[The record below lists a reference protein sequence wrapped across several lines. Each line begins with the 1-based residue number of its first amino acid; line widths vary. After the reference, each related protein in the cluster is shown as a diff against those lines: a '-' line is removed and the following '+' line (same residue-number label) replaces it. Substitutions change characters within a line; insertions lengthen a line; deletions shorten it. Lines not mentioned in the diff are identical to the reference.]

1 VGTSIKHFAV
11 NNQET
16 NRNANDARITPRAL
30 REIYLK
36 GFEIAVKESAPW
48 TVMSSYNHI
57 NGTYASENTD
67 LLSTLLRDEWNFEG
81 MVVTDWFGGKD
92 AVAQMIAG
100 NDMLQPGRANQYDMI
115 IEGVKSG
122 KLDESILNRNVKRV
136 LELILQ
142 TPHFKE
148 YKYSNKPDLKAH
160 AAVTRQSATEGMVL
174 LKNNN
179 ETLPFERKVRNIALF
194 GCTSYDF
201 IAGVMKLVIM

>member
-1 VGTSIKHFAV
+1 
-11 NNQET
+11 
-16 NRNANDARITPRAL
+16 
-30 REIYLK
+30 
-36 GFEIAVKESAPW
+36 
-48 TVMSSYNHI
+48 MSSYNHI

-92 AVAQMIAG
+92 AVTQMIAG

-142 TPHFKE
+142 
-148 YKYSNKPDLKAH
+148 L
-160 AAVTRQSATEGMVL
+160 L
-174 LKNNN
+174 ILKN
-179 ETLPFERKVRNIALF
+179 TNIPIDL
-194 GCTSYDF
+194 
-201 IAGVMKLVIM
+201 I

>member
-1 VGTSIKHFAV
+1 
-11 NNQET
+11 
-16 NRNANDARITPRAL
+16 
-30 REIYLK
+30 
-36 GFEIAVKESAPW
+36 
-48 TVMSSYNHI
+48 SSYNHI

-136 LELILQ
+136 LELIL
-142 TPHFKE
+142 
-148 YKYSNKPDLKAH
+148 
-160 AAVTRQSATEGMVL
+160 
-174 LKNNN
+174 
-179 ETLPFERKVRNIALF
+179 
-194 GCTSYDF
+194 
-201 IAGVMKLVIM
+201 